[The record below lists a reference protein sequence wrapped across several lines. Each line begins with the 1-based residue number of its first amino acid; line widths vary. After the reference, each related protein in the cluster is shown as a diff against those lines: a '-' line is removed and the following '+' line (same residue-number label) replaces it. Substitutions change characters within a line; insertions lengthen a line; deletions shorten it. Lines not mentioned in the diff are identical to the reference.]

1 MTLYTHSK
9 IALAALLISTAL
21 LTGCKS
27 TPSKDNNTPP
37 EAQEQRDH
45 APLIESARRSDSP
58 LKEQYLLNAAD
69 ILANKGDKVWAIDLL
84 ASIDTQQL
92 NDSNFYQYTELYSR
106 LALLDDAYFVA
117 QRILTEPRLE
127 QQWEQ
132 LNIEQA
138 ISLRER
144 RAQVFI
150 ILGEIDQSV
159 NERLL
164 LEQLLTNKTLRSN
177 NQNAIWQALMSLPQA
192 LLQERATQEQNS
204 ELKAWYQLAN
214 LNKNNQGDLALQQR
228 QIQQWMQNWPQHPA
242 SLNLPSD
249 LQLIGALIEKTP
261 KAVALLLP
269 LSDKLGKAGAAIRDG
284 FFSAYYQAM
293 HDGSWT
299 PTVRIYDT
307 SNTTENIKAL
317 YLQAISDGADM
328 VIGPLNKGATEAL
341 SELAELPA
349 PILSLNYLKRESPL
363 ELHGTSLDALMD
375 NPFPNSEPL
384 ASNSLQPN
392 FYQFGLSIEDETAQA
407 ANRAWLEGHRRA
419 MILTPNANWGERS
432 TDAFVNQWQ
441 TLGGEVVS
449 INRFT
454 GKNDYSAVI
463 SSALHIDQSERR
475 ASELRGLFGH
485 SFEFEPRRR
494 QDLDMIF
501 LMARPGQARQVIPTL
516 AFHYAGN
523 VPVFATSHIYAG
535 TEDRKN
541 DRDLNGIKFS
551 SSPWT
556 FDQTSPEKKAIDAHR
571 PSSASYGRLYA
582 LGVDAYHI
590 YPRLTQ
596 LQQVP
601 GTRFFG
607 ATGALTMGHNQR
619 IERQQTW
626 AQIVSGQA
634 IPMPIIIPN
643 TP

>member
-1 MTLYTHSK
+1 MTLYTHAK
-9 IALAALLISTAL
+9 IALATLLISAAL
-21 LTGCKS
+21 LTGCNS
-27 TPSKDNNTPP
+27 TPNADNNTPL
-37 EAQEQRDH
+37 EAQELRDH
-45 APLIESARRSDSP
+45 APLIESARRSASP
-58 LKEQYLLNAAD
+58 LKEQYLLTAAD
-69 ILANKGDKVWAIDLL
+69 ILANKGDSVWARDLL
-84 ASIDTQQL
+84 ASIETKQL
-92 NDSNFYQYTELYSR
+92 NDSNFYEYTELYSR
-106 LALLDDAYFVA
+106 LALLDDAYFEA
-117 QRILTEPRLE
+117 ERILTEPRLD

-138 ISLRER
+138 IALRER

-164 LEQLLTNKTLRSN
+164 LEGLLTDETLRGN
-177 NQNAIWQALMSLPQA
+177 NQNAIWQALMTLPQA
-192 LLQERATQEQNS
+192 LLQERAAQEQNN

-249 LQLIGALIEKTP
+249 LELIGALIEKTP
-261 KAVALLLP
+261 KSVALLLP
-269 LSDKLGKAGAAIRDG
+269 LSDKLGKAGGAIRDG

-307 SNTTENIKAL
+307 SEANENIQAL
-317 YLQAISDGADM
+317 YLQAVSDGADM
-328 VIGPLNKGATEAL
+328 VIGPLNKGATKAL
-341 SELAELPA
+341 SGLTELPA
-349 PILSLNYLKRESPL
+349 PILSLNYIEGKAST
-363 ELHGTSLDALMD
+363 ELPSTSLDALMD
-375 NPFPNSEPL
+375 DPFPNSELL
-384 ASNSLQPN
+384 AAKIIQPN
-392 FYQFGLSIEDETAQA
+392 FYQFGLAIEDETAQA

-419 MILTPNANWGERS
+419 MILTPDANWGERS
-432 TDAFVNQWQ
+432 ADAFVHQWQ
-441 TLGGEVVS
+441 TLGGEAVS

-463 SSALHIDQSERR
+463 ASALHIDQSKRR
-475 ASELRGLFGH
+475 ANELRTLFGH
-485 SFEFEPRRR
+485 SFEFESRRR
-494 QDLDMIF
+494 QDIDMIF
-501 LMARPGQARQVIPTL
+501 LTARPSQARQIIPTL
-516 AFHYAGN
+516 AFHYAGK

-551 SSPWT
+551 ASPWI
-556 FDQTSPEKKAIDAHR
+556 FDKTSAEKKAINAHR

-582 LGVDAYHI
+582 LGVDAYHV

-607 ATGALTMGHNQR
+607 ATGVLTMGQNQR

-626 AQIVSGQA
+626 AQIISGRA
-634 IPMPIIIPN
+634 IQMPMVVHNNP
-643 TP
+643 